1 MSSHFIT
8 SLKLLPSTG
17 RAIEEFRLNMVGY
30 CNNRFNSDAVISE
43 GVDIFNGEVV
53 SVIQIIVDECM
64 LMTL

>member
-1 MSSHFIT
+1 SHFIT
-8 SLKLLPSTG
+8 ALKLLTSTG
-17 RAIEEFRLNMVGY
+17 RASEEFRLNMVGY
-30 CNNRFNSDAVISE
+30 FNNQFNSDAIINE